1 MTLNR
6 VVCCAI
12 VLLSGLPQAARAVV
26 IDAYGAMGASETAGT
41 DFDPT
46 GSWVPYVT
54 NLRGLNFGGPGDPFN
69 VAVGGAT
76 SATLLAQNQHTQM
89 ANYVQNNGVDV
100 ISLSIGGNDFSAV
113 SGQIINGSLSG
124 AALTAWAQGVVDNID
139 LATDT
144 VLAAHPIGMV
154 VVGMPDIPLTP
165 AGRDSFNSPT
175 KIARGENAVN
185 AVNSLLE
192 PAVLA
197 RGQVF
202 VDYAAAMR
210 DLFAA
215 PLVVGG
221 VTIDYVN
228 PSLDPTH
235 FFQDG
240 KHPAAVGNGLV
251 ANMFLEAVNLGYGT
265 NFPLLTDLEILTAA
279 GLASS
284 YTGETSNIHYDRYIT
299 TPAPE
304 PETLLLACIGGA
316 LIVAI
321 ACRERRAPADV
332 RR

>member
-6 VVCCAI
+6 VGLLAMVLAI
-12 VLLSGLPQAARAVV
+12 ASLQSARAAV

-54 NLRGLNFGGPGDPFN
+54 NLRGLDFGGPGDPFN

-76 SATLLAQNQHTQM
+76 SATLLDQGQHTQM
-89 ANYVQNNGVDV
+89 ASYVQNNGVDV
-100 ISLSIGGNDFSAV
+100 VSLSIGGNDFSAV
-113 SGQIINGSLSG
+113 SGQILTGSLSG

-139 LATDT
+139 FATDT
-144 VLAAHPIGMV
+144 VLAAHPVGMV
-154 VVGMPDIPLTP
+154 VVGMPDIPITP
-165 AGRDSFNSPT
+165 AGRTSFNSPT
-175 KIARGENAVN
+175 KNARGENAVD
-185 AVNSLLE
+185 VFNSLLKPE
-192 PAVLA
+192 VLA

-210 DLFAA
+210 DLFSG

-221 VTIDYVN
+221 VNIDYIN
-228 PSLDPTH
+228 PSTDPTH

-251 ANMFLEAVNLGYGT
+251 ANMFLEAVNRGYGT

-279 GLASS
+279 GLAGS
-284 YTGETSNIHYDRYIT
+284 YTGETTHINYDKYIT
-299 TPAPE
+299 TPVPE
-304 PETLLLACIGGA
+304 PATLLLACVGGISLA
-316 LIVAI
+316 AI
-321 ACRERRAPADV
+321 ARAS
-332 RR
+332 RKR